1 MSLAPSSEDTAL
13 RTSLCDLHVIRVQFD
28 FRPFDRMSWNR
39 ARPPEN
45 YWMHYFAKHTAT
57 WIAWYYSCTM
67 QSSAGKHTEF
77 ATCVWGG
84 VKLLLTP
91 AADCKC
97 SAFWMRCRKCA
108 RNVGFSH
115 RFLVW
120 LALKGSVQVS
130 CSNIVLDDI
139 GTSQS
144 HYEMLTNLD
153 LYSALTLNIPSY
165 LKILT

>member
-39 ARPPEN
+39 TRPPEN

-84 VKLLLTP
+84 VKLLLTQI
-91 AADCKC
+91 ASAVHFECGVGNVHGMWV
-97 SAFWMRCRKCA
+97 SRIAFWCDWPLRGVFRLVVQILFLMILVLHNPIMKC
-108 RNVGFSH
+108 
-115 RFLVW
+115 W
-120 LALKGSVQVS
+120 PIWI
-130 CSNIVLDDI
+130 CIVLW
-139 GTSQS
+139 
-144 HYEMLTNLD
+144 H
-153 LYSALTLNIPSY
+153 
-165 LKILT
+165 